1 MKRGLGV
8 ATKKV
13 LIGLEFIPKSCEYD
27 RLVEPNLGPL
37 GAFQVSLKVDR
48 SRFVRSFEGN
58 SRVPRTLDLS
68 NATFE
73 DLAIFQV
80 KGCLEHCGASYPGTQ
95 CKCQGGGYLRNLV
108 LPTRE
113 IVDEGIDAVWWG

>member
-8 ATKKV
+8 ATKEV
-13 LIGLEFIPKSCEYD
+13 LVSLELIPKSCEYD
-27 RLVEPNLGPL
+27 GLVEPNLGPL

-48 SRFVRSFEGN
+48 SRYVLGPLKGN

-80 KGCLEHCGASYPGTQ
+80 KRMLGA
-95 CKCQGGGYLRNLV
+95 LR
-108 LPTRE
+108 
-113 IVDEGIDAVWWG
+113 G